1 MATLQ
6 LKNITE
12 NLKKKK
18 HWMISTTIE
27 ETQESVSLKIHQL
40 RLSSL
45 RNRKKIKINGQ
56 SPVR

>member
-1 MATLQ
+1 MDIRGLSSRLEQA
-6 LKNITE
+6 E
-12 NLKKKK
+12 ESANLKTG
-18 HWMISTTIE
+18 H
-27 ETQESVSLKIHQL
+27 L